1 MSATLEAPP
10 VDARQTGHPRRW
22 LILFVIL
29 AAECMDLLDST
40 VVNVAAPAIRTD
52 LGASTTALQ
61 WIVGGYA
68 LTFAV
73 GLITGGRLGDIYGRR
88 RLFLIGSAGFVA
100 ASVLCGMAASPGT
113 LVASRLLQGAFAA
126 ILIPQGFGIIKA
138 VFPPDELPKAFS
150 LFGPVMGLAAVCGPI
165 VGGALVDGDLLGTG
179 WRMVFLINLPL
190 GALALW
196 GAYRVVPESR
206 LERAPRL
213 DLAGMALVIVAA
225 GLLMYPLIQGRELGW
240 PTWTYV
246 AMGAAA
252 VLLGV
257 FAWLER
263 RIAARGADPLVMPS
277 LLARRAF
284 SGGLA
289 FAVVFF
295 AGMMGMLLA
304 FGLYLQIGRGFSAIH
319 AGLTFIP
326 FSLGV
331 AVASG
336 LAGGLLA
343 PRFGRHVLHLGAAV
357 MVVGT
362 VWLITAVPGARDA
375 ASSWDFVPAL
385 AVMGLGFGF
394 VVAPYFD
401 TVLAGVAD
409 HEVGAASGTLNA
421 VQQFAGAAGVALLGT
436 VFFSA
441 APDAGFG
448 EALQRVLWLDAGLVV
463 VAAALVFLLPMRA
476 REGAAVH

>member
-1 MSATLEAPP
+1 
-10 VDARQTGHPRRW
+10 
-22 LILFVIL
+22 
-29 AAECMDLLDST
+29 
-40 VVNVAAPAIRTD
+40 
-52 LGASTTALQ
+52 
-61 WIVGGYA
+61 
-68 LTFAV
+68 
-73 GLITGGRLGDIYGRR
+73 
-88 RLFLIGSAGFVA
+88 
-100 ASVLCGMAASPGT
+100 
-113 LVASRLLQGAFAA
+113 
-126 ILIPQGFGIIKA
+126 
-138 VFPPDELPKAFS
+138 
-150 LFGPVMGLAAVCGPI
+150 
-165 VGGALVDGDLLGTG
+165 
-179 WRMVFLINLPL
+179 
-190 GALALW
+190 
-196 GAYRVVPESR
+196 
-206 LERAPRL
+206 
-213 DLAGMALVIVAA
+213 
-225 GLLMYPLIQGRELGW
+225 
-240 PTWTYV
+240 
-246 AMGAAA
+246 
-252 VLLGV
+252 
-257 FAWLER
+257 
-263 RIAARGADPLVMPS
+263 
-277 LLARRAF
+277 
-284 SGGLA
+284 
-289 FAVVFF
+289 
-295 AGMMGMLLA
+295 MMGMLLA

-421 VQQFAGAAGVALLGT
+421 VQQFAGAAGVAMLGT